1 MSYLQ
6 EVDLG
11 GAFPP
16 FASFQEH
23 FGVVPNLFRAQ
34 SSLPR
39 ILQGEAEIIDAVLF
53 KNWSLSRT
61 QKEYILLAVGVAYRA
76 TYCVALHYQV
86 LRSLG
91 VPDHQLDQIVINH
104 SKAAVSTPDAALLDF
119 AIKLAMYAPWL
130 SGDDID
136 ALRNHG
142 FNDESILEAILV
154 TGLATFLCTLST
166 GLGPWPDFEPRA
178 CLASNDMSPPET
190 GYVGGTGGPYLRT
203 VERSPESFPPF
214 AIFLERFG
222 FIPNLFRAQTLRPD
236 VLEAEVKLFG
246 NVLGPKDFLSHVQ
259 KECILL
265 VASGANL
272 NTYCVADHCEM
283 LRAMGVSMEESDQ
296 IVLDHHEADL
306 SKETKALLDFVLK
319 LAVRRS
325 SIGNEDIAN
334 LRAHGFTEEHILET
348 VAVTALNN
356 FLNTL
361 QMGLGTTPD
370 VKPRHVYGLKDAL
383 VSLAEERPQERAQID
398 PDASLV
404 ARVKAGDL
412 DAFEELVTRH
422 SRRVHRTL
430 VGIVGNVPEA
440 QDAFQ
445 ETFLKAFRHI
455 GSFQGRSTFST
466 WLLTIASNTGLQCL
480 RERKPLE
487 SFDDDH
493 ETEDEFHP
501 RLVRAWANNPEQLYS
516 EAERRG
522 LVERAVMMLPS
533 KYRVVLVL
541 RDIEQLSTGEAAAA
555 LNLEIPTVKSR
566 LLRARLMLREAL
578 APHFV
583 TSSKR
588 MGS

>member
-1 MSYLQ
+1 MSYVQ

-11 GAFPP
+11 GSFPP

-39 ILQGEAEIIDAVLF
+39 IVLGEAEIIDAVLF
-53 KNWSLSRT
+53 KDWNLSRT

-86 LRSLG
+86 LHSLG
-91 VPDHQLDQIVINH
+91 VPDHQLDQIVINY
-104 SKAAVSTPDAALLDF
+104 SKAAMSTSDAALLDF

-136 ALRNHG
+136 ALRDHG
-142 FNDESILEAILV
+142 FNDESVLEAILV

-166 GLGPWPDFEPRA
+166 GLSPSPDFEPRA
-178 CLASNDMSPPET
+178 STAANDMSAPET

-236 VLEAEVKLFG
+236 VLEAEVELFG

-296 IVLDHHEADL
+296 IVLDHNEADL

-319 LAVRRS
+319 LAARRS
-325 SIGNEDIAN
+325 RISSEDIAN
-334 LRAHGFTEEHILET
+334 LRGHGFTEEHILET

-383 VSLAEERPQERAQID
+383 VTLAEERPQERAQID

-455 GSFQGRSTFST
+455 SSFQGRSTFST

-493 ETEDEFHP
+493 ETEEFHP

-516 EAERRG
+516 EAERRQI
-522 LVERAVMMLPS
+522 VEHAVTMLPA

-541 RDIEQLSTGEAAAA
+541 RDIEQLSTGEAAVA
-555 LNLEIPTVKSR
+555 LNLGISTLKSR

-578 APHFV
+578 APYFA
-583 TSSKR
+583 TSAKR
-588 MGS
+588 MGL

>member
-6 EVDLG
+6 EVDLS
-11 GAFPP
+11 GALPAFV
-16 FASFQEH
+16 SFQEH
-23 FGVVPNLFRAQ
+23 FGVVPNLFRVQ
-34 SSLPR
+34 SLLPR
-39 ILQGEAEIIDAVLF
+39 ILQGEAEIIGAVLV
-53 KNWSLSRT
+53 KNWNLSRT
-61 QKEYILLAVGVAYRA
+61 QKEYILLAVGVACRA
-76 TYCVALHYQV
+76 PYCVALHYQV

-91 VPDHQLDQIVINH
+91 VPDHQLDQIVINY
-104 SKAAVSTPDAALLDF
+104 SKAAMSTCDAALLDF
-119 AIKLAMYAPWL
+119 AIKLALYAPWL
-130 SGDDID
+130 SGEDID
-136 ALRNHG
+136 VLRHHG

-154 TGLATFLCTLST
+154 TGLASFLCTLST
-166 GLGPWPDFEPRA
+166 GLSPAPDFEPRA
-178 CLASNDMSPPET
+178 FLASNHMSPPDT
-190 GYVGGTGGPYLRT
+190 GYIGGTGGPYLRT
-203 VERSPESFPPF
+203 IERSPESFPPF
-214 AIFLERFG
+214 AIFRERFG

-236 VLEAEVKLFG
+236 VLEAELKLFG
-246 NVLGPKDFLSHVQ
+246 NILGPQDFLSHVQ

-306 SKETKALLDFVLK
+306 SMETKTLLDFVLK

-325 SIGNEDIAN
+325 SIGSEDIAN
-334 LRAHGFTEEHILET
+334 LRSHGFTEEHILET

-370 VKPRHVYGLKDAL
+370 VKPRHMYGLKDAL
-383 VSLAEERPQERAQID
+383 VTFAEERPQERSQID
-398 PDASLV
+398 PDAPLV

-412 DAFEELVTRH
+412 DAFEELVARH

-445 ETFLKAFRHI
+445 ETFLKAFQHI
-455 GSFQGRSTFST
+455 SSFQGRSTFST

-487 SFDDDH
+487 SFDDH
-493 ETEDEFHP
+493 EKEGEFHP

-516 EAERRG
+516 EAERRE
-522 LVERAVMMLPS
+522 LVERAVTMLPA

-541 RDIEQLSTGEAAAA
+541 RDIEQLSTGEAAVA
-555 LNLEIPTVKSR
+555 LNLGIPTLKSR

-578 APHFV
+578 APHFA
-583 TSSKR
+583 TSAKR
-588 MGS
+588 MSL

>member
-16 FASFQEH
+16 FVSFEEH

-34 SSLPR
+34 TLLPR
-39 ILQGEAEIIDAVLF
+39 VLEGEAELMGAVLF
-53 KNWSLSRT
+53 KDSILSRI
-61 QKEYILLAVGVAYRA
+61 QKESILLAVGVEYQSN
-76 TYCVALHYQV
+76 YCVALHYQV

-91 VPDHQLDQIVINH
+91 VPVSQLDQIVIYNR
-104 SKAAVSTPDAALLDF
+104 KAALSTSDAALLDF
-119 AIKLAMYAPWL
+119 AIKLAMRAPWL
-130 SGDDID
+130 SREDIEL
-136 ALRNHG
+136 LRDRG

-154 TGLATFLCTLST
+154 TSLASFLSTLST
-166 GLGPWPDFEPRA
+166 GLSPSPDFEPRVIPV
-178 CLASNDMSPPET
+178 SNHTSPPK
-190 GYVGGTGGPYLRT
+190 GAYVGGTGGPYLRA

-222 FIPNLFRAQTLRPD
+222 FIPNLSRAQTLRPD
-236 VLEAEVKLFG
+236 VLEAEVELFG
-246 NVLGPKDFLSHVQ
+246 NVLGPKDVLSHVQ

-265 VASGANL
+265 VAAAANL

-283 LRAMGVSMEESDQ
+283 LHIMGLSREEADQ
-296 IVLDHHEADL
+296 IALDHHEADL
-306 SKETKALLDFVLK
+306 PKETKALLDFALK
-319 LAVRRS
+319 LAGRRFR
-325 SIGNEDIAN
+325 IGSEDIDE
-334 LRAHGFTEEHILET
+334 LIGHGFTEEHILET

-370 VKPRHVYGLKDAL
+370 VKPRHVYTLKDAL
-383 VSLAEERPQERAQID
+383 PALAEEYPTEGAKID

-404 ARVKAGDL
+404 ARVQAGDL
-412 DAFEELVTRH
+412 DAFEELVIRH

-430 VGIVGNVPEA
+430 VGIVGNVQEA

-445 ETFLKAFRHI
+445 ETFLKAFRYI
-455 GSFQGRSTFST
+455 GSFEGRSTFSR
-466 WLLTIASNTGLQCL
+466 WLLSIASNTALQCL

-487 SFDDDH
+487 SFDEEDH
-493 ETEDEFHP
+493 GEEFHP
-501 RLVRAWANNPEQLYS
+501 RFVRAWGDNPEQLYS
-516 EAERRG
+516 EAERRE
-522 LVERAVMMLPS
+522 LVERAVMGLPS

-541 RDIEQLSTGEAAAA
+541 RDIEQVSTGEAAAA

-578 APHFV
+578 APHFA
-583 TSSKR
+583 TSAKR
-588 MGS
+588 MGL

>member
-6 EVDLG
+6 EVDLS
-11 GAFPP
+11 GALPAFV
-16 FASFQEH
+16 SFQEH
-23 FGVVPNLFRAQ
+23 FGVVPNIFRVQ
-34 SSLPR
+34 SLVPR

-53 KNWSLSRT
+53 KDWNLSRT

-86 LRSLG
+86 LLSLG
-91 VPDHQLDQIVINH
+91 VPAHQLDQIVINY
-104 SKAAVSTPDAALLDF
+104 SKAAMSTSDAALLDF

-130 SGDDID
+130 SGEDID
-136 ALRNHG
+136 ALRDHG

-154 TGLATFLCTLST
+154 TGLASFLCTLST
-166 GLGPWPDFEPRA
+166 GLSPSPDFEPRA
-178 CLASNDMSPPET
+178 CLASNHMSPPET
-190 GYVGGTGGPYLRT
+190 RYVGGTGGPYLRT

-236 VLEAEVKLFG
+236 VLEAEVELFG
-246 NVLGPKDFLSHVQ
+246 NVLGPQDFLSHVQ

-296 IVLDHHEADL
+296 IVLNHHEADL

-319 LAVRRS
+319 LALRRS
-325 SIGNEDIAN
+325 ITSEDIAN
-334 LRAHGFTEEHILET
+334 LRGHGFAEEHILET

-383 VSLAEERPQERAQID
+383 FTLAEERPQERSQID

-412 DAFEELVTRH
+412 NAFEELVARH

-445 ETFLKAFRHI
+445 ETFLKAFRHLS
-455 GSFQGRSTFST
+455 SFQGRSTFST

-493 ETEDEFHP
+493 ETADEFHP

-516 EAERRG
+516 EAERREI
-522 LVERAVMMLPS
+522 VERAVTMLPA

-541 RDIEQLSTGEAAAA
+541 RDIEQLSTGEAAVA
-555 LNLEIPTVKSR
+555 LDLGIPTLKSR

-578 APHFV
+578 APHFA
-583 TSSKR
+583 TSAKR
-588 MGS
+588 MSL